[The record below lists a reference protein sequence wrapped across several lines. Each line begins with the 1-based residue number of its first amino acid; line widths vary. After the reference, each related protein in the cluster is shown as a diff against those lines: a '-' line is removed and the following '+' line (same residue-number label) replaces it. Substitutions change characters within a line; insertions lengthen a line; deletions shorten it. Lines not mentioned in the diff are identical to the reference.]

1 LGYFYA
7 KNPLLFQKRIL
18 FFSQKGGVHL
28 ILLENVSKTYESKR
42 LTVEALKGVNLKI
55 EGGDIFGII
64 GYSGAGKSTLIRC
77 INLLEKPDTGRVVI
91 KDVDL
96 TALSQKQL
104 RKQREKIGMIF
115 QHFNL
120 MNRRNVYENVAYPL
134 KGKGLSKK
142 EVEEKVFKL
151 LELVGIKDKVY
162 SYPSQLSGG
171 QKQRVAIARAL
182 ANDPEVLLCDEATSA
197 LDPQNTRAIL
207 GLLKEINR
215 KLNLTIVLITHQMD
229 VIKEICNKVAV
240 MEGGEVV
247 EEAGVIEVFSNPKAN
262 ITKEFIAHSVG
273 SEKLD
278 KAAEQ
283 EFLRNAAE
291 YEVAARLLF
300 VGQAAGQAFIS
311 KISIEYGVM
320 ASILFGSIENIQD
333 VPFGRL
339 NVRFSGNKAKVH
351 EAIKYLERNH
361 IKVEVLKENG
371 DIESVDAQCNR
382 VIS

>member
-1 LGYFYA
+1 M
-7 KNPLLFQKRIL
+7 
-18 FFSQKGGVHL
+18 

-91 KDVDL
+91 KNVDL

-142 EVEEKVFKL
+142 EVEEKVYKL

-320 ASILFGSIENIQD
+320 ASILFGSIENIQE

-339 NVRFSGNKAKVH
+339 NVRFSGNKAKIH
-351 EAIKYLERNH
+351 EAIKYLEHNH
-361 IKVEVLKENG
+361 IKVEVLTENG
-371 DIESVDAQCNR
+371 DIESADAQCGR
-382 VIS
+382 IIS